1 MALTPFWGQF
11 VLTVG
16 IGTLA
21 GGLTNMV
28 AVWMLFHPYERRFG
42 IQGAIPKNKARLARS
57 IGRTVGEKLLTPAD
71 VVGELERSGLREAV
85 EYRLAE
91 IVATLLDRER
101 GSLRDLLS
109 PELFAEVERA
119 LAGVGE
125 QLADGYVGYVNS
137 PEFEAS
143 VQRFVIQARA
153 QVQDVPLS
161 RVLTP
166 ERRASLAQQAAALST
181 ELIESA
187 RQDEDRSTRARLGD
201 FILKLAGS
209 ERTERFVERTV
220 GEALE
225 RAEGRTV
232 GDVIGAIPDETYA
245 EWLLRA
251 ARSPEAA
258 EFAMRTAGTSARKLL
273 DTPIGKPSRWL
284 PPDAPAR
291 LAHSAGPALW
301 GWALN
306 QLPTLLERL
315 NIEGMV
321 ERKVLGFSTER
332 IEQVVR
338 GVTERELRL
347 IVRLGYVLGAV
358 IGAATF
364 GIRQLFAG

>member
-1 MALTPFWGQF
+1 VQISPFWAQF
-11 VLTVG
+11 LLTVA

-21 GGLTNMV
+21 GGVTNMV

-71 VVGELERSGLREAV
+71 VVAELDRSGLRVAV
-85 EYRLAE
+85 EERLAE
-91 IVATLLDRER
+91 IVASLLDEER
-101 GSLRDLLS
+101 GSIRDLLP

-119 LAGVGE
+119 LGGIGE
-125 QLADGYVGYVNS
+125 RLAEGYVAHVHS
-137 PEFEAS
+137 PAFEES
-143 VQRFVIQARA
+143 VQRFVVHARA

-161 RVLTP
+161 HVLTP
-166 ERRASLAQQAAALST
+166 ERRSALAQQAAALST
-181 ELIESA
+181 ELIEAS
-187 RQDEDRSTRARLGD
+187 RQDEGRSTRARLGD

-232 GDVIGAIPDETYA
+232 GDILDTVPDQTYA

-251 ARSPEAA
+251 ARSPQAA
-258 EFAMRTAGTSARKLL
+258 EFAMRTAGTSARQLL

-291 LAHSAGPALW
+291 LAHVAGPALW
-301 GWALN
+301 GWALS
-306 QLPTLLERL
+306 QLPGLLERL

-364 GIRQLFAG
+364 GVRQLF